1 MPCVYVCMCMYY
13 GGTEF
18 KEATGHSRFPLI
30 YIPLKTIGVLYPTV
44 QPLKKLCDLGIE
56 GGSRD

>member
-1 MPCVYVCMCMYY
+1 MCMYY

-56 GGSRD
+56 GGPEIR